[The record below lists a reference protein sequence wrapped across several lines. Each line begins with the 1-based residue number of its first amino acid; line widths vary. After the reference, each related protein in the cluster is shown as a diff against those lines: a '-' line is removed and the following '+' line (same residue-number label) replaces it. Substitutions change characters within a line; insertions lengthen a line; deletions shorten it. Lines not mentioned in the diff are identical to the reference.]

1 MITTTQIRKGGRFGL
16 VFGSALLIAMPL
28 IVIDESFLRVLT
40 LAFVWGGLAV
50 SWNIFSGYTGYLSLG
65 HTLFFGIGA
74 FTSTLLLAIYQVPPW
89 IGLVAGA
96 ILAAVAAAIL
106 GLIILRLSGI
116 YFALATLSVPLALV
130 PVFIWLGYIDVPL
143 PFRPE
148 EPFLYMSFRG
158 IIPYYYLGLTLLAF
172 STAVAWKI
180 KHSRMGFYLNA
191 IKGSE
196 EAAESLGIDTT
207 RYEVYA
213 LSLSAFLAALF
224 GTLYVQVTFVLTPEQ
239 VFGVGAVTYSVILPV
254 IGGVGTVFGPVIAGL
269 VIYPLGELL
278 RTTTGGIAPGIN
290 NIIFGVILIAI
301 IIYLPDG
308 IYPSVRNWVIQ
319 RADDPDTE
327 TKRLSPSST
336 KQPEDD

>member
-1 MITTTQIRKGGRFGL
+1 MVTMTQIRKGGRLGL
-16 VFGSALLIAMPL
+16 GLGSALLVAMPL

-50 SWNIFSGYTGYLSLG
+50 SWNVFSGYTGYLSLG

-74 FTSTLLLAIYQVPPW
+74 FTSTLLLAIYEVPPW

-96 ILAAVAAAIL
+96 ILAAVIGAIV
-106 GLIILRLSGI
+106 GLILLRLSDI
-116 YFALATLSVPLALV
+116 YFALATLSIPLALI
-130 PVFIWLGYIDVPL
+130 PTFIWLGYINVPI

-148 EPFLYMSFRG
+148 EAFLYMSFRG
-158 IIPYYYLGLTLLAF
+158 IIPYYYLGLAMLAF

-180 KHSRMGFYLNA
+180 KHSRIGFYLNA

-224 GTLYVQVTFVLTPEQ
+224 GTLYVQTTFVLTPEQ

-254 IGGVGTVFGPVIAGL
+254 AGGVGTVFGPVIAGL
-269 VIYPLGELL
+269 TIYPLGELL
-278 RTTTGGIAPGIN
+278 RTTTGEIAPGIN
-290 NIIFGVILIAI
+290 NIIFGIILIAI
-301 IIYLPDG
+301 MIYLPDG
-308 IYPSVRNWVIQ
+308 IYTSVRNWVIQ
-319 RADDPDTE
+319 RAEDPETE
-327 TKRLSPSST
+327 TKRSPPNT
-336 KQPEDD
+336 TNQPEDD